1 MKQDRQ
7 RHWLETASR
16 PLLFARDWFQ
26 PNSRRAPAT
35 QAHLLRGPL
44 AESQVTLDS
53 SRRTE
58 SLLIDFYRLLLFV
71 VILGYY
77 SALVVGAIKLVEWS
91 VMLFDERVFSA
102 PLGIALYALYV
113 VVAIPLAVQMA
124 WLLVKGMIGLVTTLH
139 DESSDTVDGLL
150 LARDEHPELYAKVA
164 EVAHRVDA
172 PAPDEIR
179 IACGGDCYVT
189 ERRRF
194 SIATDRK
201 LVLVVGLPH
210 LCVLTVTELKVILAH
225 ELAHFRRGDTSL
237 GVFVYRFLESL
248 RLTIDDLSRGRL
260 PWLNPLFY
268 FCRAYFQLFMR
279 LSAPIRRQQ
288 ELRADCFSAAAYG
301 GELAA
306 RTLIKEWLVAHRF
319 DAFAASY
326 DEDASRNGNGRPQNV
341 FRWFARSWREL
352 SAEGQTYLE
361 GRLIE
366 EETASFWDSYPA
378 MHVRLATMRGFDE
391 NLMGREPGPARE
403 LLRDFAEIEQ
413 RLHEELFGAFRIPPR
428 AMISP
433 RSDRRSSIARELAV
447 RPPFGYRSTRRWG
460 SRTLR
465 VSERPRVSA
474 TIRWP

>member
-7 RHWLETASR
+7 RSWSDMVFRFVSLPGAWRARLSR
-16 PLLFARDWFQ
+16 ARSTSLSSGYRD
-26 PNSRRAPAT
+26 
-35 QAHLLRGPL
+35 HY
-44 AESQVTLDS
+44 AESQVS
-53 SRRTE
+53 FGGSRRTE

-71 VILGYY
+71 LILAYY
-77 SALVVGAIKLVEWS
+77 SALVVATIKLAEWA
-91 VMLFDERVFSA
+91 VALFDERIFSD
-102 PLGIALYALYV
+102 PLGVVVYAIYIA
-113 VVAIPLAVQMA
+113 VAIPLGVQMT
-124 WLLVKGMIGLVTTLH
+124 WLLARGMFGLVTTLH
-139 DESSDTVDGLL
+139 DESSDKVDGLL
-150 LARDEHPELYAKVA
+150 LLRDDHPELYAKVA
-164 EVAHRVDA
+164 EVARRVDA

-179 IACGGDCYVT
+179 VACGGDCYVT

-194 SIATDRK
+194 SFATDRK
-201 LVLVVGLPH
+201 LVLVLGLPH

-248 RLTIDDLSRGRL
+248 RLTIDDLSRSRL
-260 PWLNPLFY
+260 RLFNPLYF
-268 FCRAYFQLFMR
+268 FCRAYFQLFMN

-326 DEDASRNGNGRPQNV
+326 DEEASRNGNGRPQNV

-366 EETASFWDSYPA
+366 EETASFWDPYPA
-378 MHVRLATMRGFDE
+378 MHVRLATMRGFEE
-391 NLMGREPGPARE
+391 NLMGREPSPARD
-403 LLRDFAEIEQ
+403 LLCDFAEIEQ
-413 RLHEELFGAFRIPPR
+413 RLHEELFGAFRRPI
-428 AMISP
+428 
-433 RSDRRSSIARELAV
+433 RSAQSQRGERRGTLAREMAV
-447 RPPFGYRSTRRWG
+447 RPPFGYRGSRRWG
-460 SRTLR
+460 SRSLR
-465 VSERPRVSA
+465 LGERPWTSA
-474 TIRWP
+474 AHRWP

>member
-1 MKQDRQ
+1 MKRDRQ
-7 RHWLETASR
+7 RPWLDSASR
-16 PLLFARDWFQ
+16 SWTLARAMF
-26 PNSRRAPAT
+26 RAPGQGSYAT
-35 QAHLLRGPL
+35 GANSLGGLPQEPP
-44 AESQVTLDS
+44 VTLGKT
-53 SRRTE
+53 RRKE

-77 SALVVGAIKLVEWS
+77 STLVVATIKLIQWAVALV
-91 VMLFDERVFSA
+91 DERVLSGPIGMA
-102 PLGIALYALYV
+102 IYAIYLALAMPLC
-113 VVAIPLAVQMA
+113 VQMV
-124 WLLVKGMIGLVTTLH
+124 WLLVKGMVGLVTTLH
-139 DESSDTVDGLL
+139 DESSDVVDGLL
-150 LARDEHPELYAKVA
+150 LDRDEHPELYDKVA
-164 EVAHRVDA
+164 EVARRVDA

-201 LVLVVGLPH
+201 LVLVLGLPH

-248 RLTIDDLSRGRL
+248 RLTIDKLARSPL
-260 PWLNPLFY
+260 CWINPLYY
-268 FCRAYFQLFMR
+268 FCRLYFHVFMR

-326 DEDASRNGNGRPQNV
+326 DEEASRHGNGRPQNV

-352 SAEGQTYLE
+352 STEGQAYLE

-378 MHVRLATMRGFDE
+378 MHVRLATMRGFEE

-413 RLHEELFGAFRIPPR
+413 RLHEELFGAFRTP
-428 AMISP
+428 S
-433 RSDRRSSIARELAV
+433 RSSFSSRQERRGNLIRELAV
-447 RPPFGYRSTRRWG
+447 RPPFGYRNGRRWG
-460 SRTLR
+460 SRPLR
-465 VSERPRVSA
+465 QGEWPRYSA
-474 TIRWP
+474 ANRWI